1 MHVIRYILLSIAAM
15 IPSAWAAITY
25 YPRTD
30 FTAYTVEAIG
40 LGTFALAVLTI
51 VSVWKEDDLS
61 EQGKTILMSGFLL
74 AILLPSMFVAGAYIQ
89 RTTTSW
95 SGGEIHYHA
104 DYEVI
109 VQGEG
114 GEYEQLDLIDPSR
127 FCQETRHESTYMCEL
142 NDRTG
147 ATEYHE
153 HDDRRIHLEGT
164 FWEREDATLSA
175 FFETFGGELSND
187 RLVYPTNDRVY
198 NITDTADDN
207 RTLKIAIRRSVGGDR
222 HWCTLGA
229 NVSEED
235 LCRSFDTNE
244 PARSPSEYVV
254 TNIQQGPID
263 VIWIV
268 YDSESLEDMMA
279 DVRED
284 DQYKQFQIEKT
295 SEGY

>member
-1 MHVIRYILLSIAAM
+1 MHVIRYILLSIAAL
-15 IPSAWAAITY
+15 IPSTWAAITY

-30 FTAYTVEAIG
+30 FTVYTLEGIG
-40 LGTFALAVLTI
+40 LGVVALVGLTI

-74 AILLPSMFVAGAYIQ
+74 AILIPSMFATGAYVQ

-95 SGGEIHYHA
+95 SGGEVHYHA

-109 VQGEG
+109 VQGES

-127 FCQETRHESTYMCEL
+127 FCESTEHESTYMCQL

-164 FWEREDATLSA
+164 FWEREDATLST

-187 RLVYPTNDRVY
+187 RLVYPTNEKIY
-198 NITDTADDN
+198 NITDTSGNDK
-207 RTLKIAIRRSVGGDR
+207 TLKIAVKRGVGGERD
-222 HWCTLGA
+222 WCMFGED
-229 NVSEED
+229 VPEED
-235 LCRSFDTNE
+235 LCSSFDTSE
-244 PARSPSEYVV
+244 SVRSPSEYVL
-254 TNIQQGPID
+254 TDIQQGPID

-268 YDSESLEDMMA
+268 YDSESREDMLA
-279 DVRED
+279 DLRED
-284 DQYKQFQIEKT
+284 DRYKQFEIEKT
-295 SEGY
+295 SGGY